1 MTLRVLDAAE
11 REVAD
16 AFDYYESQ
24 SQGLGRR
31 LAGEIRDALARI
43 LDFPEAHPIFD
54 PAHRKRNLKK
64 FPYRNSPSRLLAPF
78 TIRRKFSEECDATQ
92 SNQAGNN
99 CEGQFLK

>member
-1 MTLRVLDAAE
+1 MKLRVLDAAE

-24 SQGLGRR
+24 CEGLGSRMS
-31 LAGEIRDALARI
+31 LEIREVLARI

-64 FPYRNSPSRLLAPF
+64 FPYGIVFRIEGEQVVFVACFHLRSDPGKWRVLLK
-78 TIRRKFSEECDATQ
+78 TR
-92 SNQAGNN
+92 
-99 CEGQFLK
+99 

>member
-24 SQGLGRR
+24 SEGLGRR
-31 LAGEIRDALARI
+31 MTGEIREALAGI

-54 PAHRKRNLKK
+54 PVHRKRNLKK
-64 FPYRNSPSRLLAPF
+64 FPYGIIFRIEGEEVVFVACSHLRSDPAKWRELLK
-78 TIRRKFSEECDATQ
+78 TR
-92 SNQAGNN
+92 
-99 CEGQFLK
+99 